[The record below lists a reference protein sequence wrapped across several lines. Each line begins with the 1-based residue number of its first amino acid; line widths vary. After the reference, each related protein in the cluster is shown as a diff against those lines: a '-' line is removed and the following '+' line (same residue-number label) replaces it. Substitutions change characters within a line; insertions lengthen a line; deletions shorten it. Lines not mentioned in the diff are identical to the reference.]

1 MKKNTLIVLIGPTGV
16 GKTELSLR
24 IAEHLKTCIISADS
38 RQLYKGITIGTAAPT
53 KEQLNRI
60 KHYFVGFLDLA
71 DYYSAAQYEVDAL
84 NKLEL
89 LFPKYPNIILTGGS
103 MLYIDAICKG
113 IDDMPTVD
121 LDTRRFMQKKYE
133 KEGLDGLT
141 RELKLLDPDY
151 YFKVDLKNHKRI
163 IHALEIC
170 YMTGKPYSSFRTQK
184 KKERPFNIL
193 KIGLQR
199 NREDLY
205 NRINQRVEE
214 MIKLGVIEEA
224 RKVFHKRHLN
234 SLNTVGYKEL
244 FKYIA
249 GEWDLPFTIQ
259 KIQRN
264 TRVYSKKQMTWF
276 KRDPEINW
284 FHPEEEEKILSF
296 IDNQL
301 ISKQK

>member
-60 KHYFVGFLDLA
+60 EHYFVGFLDLA

-103 MLYIDAICKG
+103 MLYVDAICKG

-121 LDTRRFMQKKYE
+121 LDTRRLMQKKYE

-163 IHALEIC
+163 IHALEVC

-184 KKERPFNIL
+184 KKKRPFNIL

-199 NREDLY
+199 DRQDLY

>member
-60 KHYFVGFLDLA
+60 EHYFVGFLDLA

-234 SLNTVGYKEL
+234 SLNTVGFKEL

>member
-60 KHYFVGFLDLA
+60 EHYFVGFLDLA

-103 MLYIDAICKG
+103 MLYVDAICKG

-121 LDTRRFMQKKYE
+121 LDTRRLMQKKYE

-163 IHALEIC
+163 IHALEVC

-184 KKERPFNIL
+184 KKKRPFNIL

-199 NREDLY
+199 DRQDLY

-234 SLNTVGYKEL
+234 SLNTVGFKEL

>member
-60 KHYFVGFLDLA
+60 EHYFVGFLDLA